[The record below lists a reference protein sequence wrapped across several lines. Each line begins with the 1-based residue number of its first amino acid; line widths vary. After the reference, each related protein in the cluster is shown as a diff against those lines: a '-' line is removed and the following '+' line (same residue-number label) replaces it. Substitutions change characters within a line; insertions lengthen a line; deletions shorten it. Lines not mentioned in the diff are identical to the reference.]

1 MSEITQGFAL
11 AAESLSSA
19 LGRVVGLLRHSVRG
33 LPIRD
38 MAEALAG
45 AEAAQEWYLAA
56 LRKASE

>member
-1 MSEITQGFAL
+1 
-11 AAESLSSA
+11 
-19 LGRVVGLLRHSVRG
+19 LLRHSVRG

-45 AEAAQEWYLAA
+45 AEAAQEGYLAA